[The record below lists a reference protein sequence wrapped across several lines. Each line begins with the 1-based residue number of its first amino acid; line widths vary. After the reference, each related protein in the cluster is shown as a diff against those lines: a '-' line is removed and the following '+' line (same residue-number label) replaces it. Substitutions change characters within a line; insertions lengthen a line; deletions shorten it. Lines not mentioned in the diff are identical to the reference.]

1 MSLITTCP
9 ACGTAFHV
17 EPAQLAAHRGDVG
30 CGKCGHVFNAL
41 DRLAEILPEPPVAAA
56 MHDQAARATETAAAA
71 ETTPPTMP
79 PAEPLGLEL
88 IPESTPE
95 TETETEPSRMAAP
108 APEFKDA
115 RPPRPKKSVARWL
128 LPTLALPL
136 LLLALGQSL
145 HFWRTEL
152 AIRLPQLRPYLVQA
166 CAALDCRVELPRKAA
181 LLSIDDSDLQK
192 DAKRDNVYILAAT
205 ISNRANYA
213 QAYPLLELTL
223 TELDEQPVLRR
234 TFEPPEYLR
243 GRFDLEQGFAAG
255 SEIHVKLAFTLD
267 QLKATGYRV
276 YVTYP

>member
-1 MSLITTCP
+1 
-9 ACGTAFHV
+9 
-17 EPAQLAAHRGDVG
+17 
-30 CGKCGHVFNAL
+30 
-41 DRLAEILPEPPVAAA
+41 
-56 MHDQAARATETAAAA
+56 
-71 ETTPPTMP
+71 
-79 PAEPLGLEL
+79 
-88 IPESTPE
+88 
-95 TETETEPSRMAAP
+95 MAAP

-115 RPPRPKKSVARWL
+115 RAPRPKKSVARWL
-128 LPTLALPL
+128 LPALTLPL

-192 DAKRDNVYILAAT
+192 DATRDDVYILAAT
-205 ISNRANYA
+205 ISNRATYA

-234 TFEPPEYLR
+234 SFEPTEYLR

-255 SEIHVKLAFTLD
+255 SEIHVRLAFTLD